1 MDAVTSGAIE
11 FNKEEIANL
20 TKTITNIRKNI
31 YSDGEYEEI
40 FLEPLLDDATFKNIS
55 DSVYKSLKSGGIEDA
70 ASLIS
75 SSFTCSCSY
84 SNLDAFFLKSP
95 LYCNSKSLHTIF
107 LPAR

>member
-20 TKTITNIRKNI
+20 TETITNIRKNI

-55 DSVYKSLKSGGIEDA
+55 DSIYKSLESGGIEDA

-75 SSFTCSCSY
+75 SSFKNQLAIAGVSVEDFLTF
-84 SNLDAFFLKSP
+84 LDEQVD
-95 LYCNSKSLHTIF
+95 
-107 LPAR
+107 